1 MLLKV
6 QHTNH
11 LLKFV
16 EIGIINNKLEN
27 ITMIEF
33 KKGNLLATDAEA
45 LINTVNTV
53 GVMGKGIALQ
63 FKKAFPENY
72 DTYKKACD
80 ENIVKPGQMFI
91 VKRDSLTNP
100 HYIINFPTK
109 RHWKGNSKL
118 EDIKAGLV
126 ALVEEVKKRDIKS
139 VAVPPLGCGLG
150 GLSWGQVYSLIQE
163 EFSKAPEIEWLV
175 FEPSGAPL
183 PKEMANETKRPNMTK
198 GRAAVLSL
206 INRYLVPGYDYP
218 ISLLEIQKLVYFLT
232 ETGENLNQ
240 VVFEKA
246 HYGPYADVLRHV
258 LEKIDGHF
266 ITGYG
271 DGKNKPD
278 VPINLLPEAAKEAEE
293 YIKSH
298 PDTQSRFDK
307 VVKLIEGFET
317 PYGMELLSTVHW
329 VATRETAAAKKDYK
343 IALDEIRKWNTRKAK
358 IMQPAHIEAAWTRLK
373 EQGWFATLEMQK

>member
-1 MLLKV
+1 
-6 QHTNH
+6 
-11 LLKFV
+11 
-16 EIGIINNKLEN
+16 
-27 ITMIEF
+27 MIEF

-72 DTYKKACD
+72 KAYKKACD
-80 ENIVKPGQMFI
+80 EGRVKPGYMFI
-91 VKRDSLTNP
+91 VEGDSLTNP
-100 HYIINFPTK
+100 RYIINFPTK
-109 RHWKGNSKL
+109 RHWKEKSKL
-118 EDIKAGLV
+118 DDVKAGLS
-126 ALVEEVKKRDIKS
+126 ALVEDVKKLGIRS

-150 GLSWGQVYSLIQE
+150 GLSWNQVYSLMNE
-163 EFSKAPEIEWLV
+163 AFAKAPDIKWLV
-175 FEPSGAPL
+175 FEPSNAPK
-183 PKEMANETKRPNMTK
+183 PAEMTNRTKKPNMTK
-198 GRAAVLSL
+198 GRAAVLCL

-218 ISLLEIQKLVYFLT
+218 VTLLEIQKLVYFLT
-232 ETGENLNQ
+232 ESGEHLNQ

-271 DGKNKPD
+271 DGKNKPE

-329 VATRETAAAKKDYK
+329 VATRETPAAKKDYK
-343 IALDEIRKWNTRKAK
+343 VALDEIRKWNTRKAN
-358 IMQPAHIEAAWTRLK
+358 IMQPAHIQAAWKRLK
-373 EQGWFATLEMQK
+373 EQGWFATLEMQ

>member
-1 MLLKV
+1 
-6 QHTNH
+6 
-11 LLKFV
+11 
-16 EIGIINNKLEN
+16 
-27 ITMIEF
+27 MIEF

-72 DTYKKACD
+72 KVYKKACD
-80 ENIVKPGQMFI
+80 EGRVKPGYMFI
-91 VKRDSLTNP
+91 VEGDSLTNP
-100 HYIINFPTK
+100 RYIINFPTK
-109 RHWKGNSKL
+109 RHWKEKSKL
-118 EDIKAGLV
+118 GDVKAGLA
-126 ALVEEVKKRDIKS
+126 ALVEDVKKLGIKS

-150 GLSWGQVYSLIQE
+150 GLSWSQVYSLMDE
-163 EFSKAPEIEWLV
+163 AFAKAPDIEWLV
-175 FEPSGAPL
+175 FEPSNAPK
-183 PKEMANETKRPNMTK
+183 PAEMANRTKKPNMTK

-218 ISLLEIQKLVYFLT
+218 VTLLEIQKLVYFLT
-232 ETGENLNQ
+232 ESGEHLNQ

-258 LEKIDGHF
+258 LEKMDGHF

-271 DGKNKPD
+271 DGKNKPE
-278 VPINLLPEAAKEAEE
+278 VPINLLPEAAEEAEE

-298 PDTQSRFDK
+298 PDTQNRFDK

-329 VATRETAAAKKDYK
+329 VATRETPAAKKDYK
-343 IALDEIRKWNTRKAK
+343 VALDEIRKWNTRKAN
-358 IMQPAHIEAAWTRLK
+358 IMQPAHIHAAWKRLK
-373 EQGWFATLEMQK
+373 EQGWFTTLEMQ

>member
-1 MLLKV
+1 
-6 QHTNH
+6 
-11 LLKFV
+11 
-16 EIGIINNKLEN
+16 
-27 ITMIEF
+27 MIEF

-72 DTYKKACD
+72 EAYKKACD
-80 ENIVKPGQMFI
+80 EGRVKSGHMFI
-91 VKRDSLTNP
+91 VDRESLTNP

-109 RHWKGNSKL
+109 RHWKGKSKL
-118 EDIKAGLV
+118 EDIKNGLV
-126 ALVEEVKKRDIKS
+126 SLVEDVKKAGIKS

-150 GLSWGQVYSLIQE
+150 GLSWNHVYSLMKE
-163 EFSKAPEIEWLV
+163 AFAKAPEVEWLV
-175 FEPSGAPL
+175 FEPTGAPEA
-183 PKEMANETKRPNMTK
+183 KDMMNKTKRPKMTK
-198 GRAAVLSL
+198 GRAAVLGL
-206 INRYLVPGYDYP
+206 IDRYLVPGYDYP

-232 ETGENLNQ
+232 ESGEHLNQ

-258 LEKIDGHF
+258 FEKIDGHF
-266 ITGYG
+266 IFGYG

-278 VPINLLPEAAKEAEE
+278 VPINLLPDAAKEAKE

-298 PDTQSRFDK
+298 PDTQSRFDR

-329 VATRETAAAKKDYK
+329 VATRENSAAKEDYNV
-343 IALDEIRKWNTRKAK
+343 ALNEITKWNTRKAK
-358 IMQPAHIEAAWTRLK
+358 IMQPAHIQAAWKQLK
-373 EQGWFATLEMQK
+373 EQGWFTESATH